1 MSTPLPPAARLAAT
15 QDPAAFRFEAA
26 VPVFAPLAPAVE
38 GDSPPGAT
46 DTSRPRAFTGLAYS
60 GDVIPGH
67 WAWGALV
74 IDLASLALP
83 SPCPCLLNHEREDP
97 VGHCTLAVSD
107 NALRASGRL
116 LDYGK
121 GADVA
126 MAADQGFPWQL
137 SIHAEPG
144 VVEEIQ
150 AGTAITVNG
159 RDFTGP
165 LTVFRQTRIRELSFT
180 PTGYDYRTSAQVLS
194 QPAAAPGPVTPR
206 SSTPED
212 RRMSTPSPDDLV
224 AQVAALSAQVAELTV
239 RAESAEAAQSA
250 SQTAAREQALL
261 SLFAELGRPVPEAS
275 RPHYLS
281 LSDDAFAALAADL
294 KAAKPAAPAPLF
306 TEQALGAPAGPLDNP
321 AAALS
326 LSSIYAARRAN

>member
-1 MSTPLPPAARLAAT
+1 MSTPPAAH

-26 VPVFAPLAPAVE
+26 APVFAPLAPAGE
-38 GDSPPGAT
+38 GDNPPGMPDAR
-46 DTSRPRAFTGLAYS
+46 RPRAFTGLAYS
-60 GDVIPGH
+60 GDIIPGH
-67 WAWGALV
+67 YAWGALV

-83 SPCPCLLNHEREDP
+83 SPCPCLLNHDRDDP
-97 VGHCTLAVSD
+97 VGHCILEVND

-116 LDYGK
+116 LNHGK

-126 MAADQGFPWQL
+126 LAADQGFPWQL

-150 AGTAITVNG
+150 AGTAVSVNG

-180 PTGYDYRTSAQVLS
+180 PTGYDYRTSAQILS
-194 QPAAAPGPVTPR
+194 QPAHLPAPGQDPAPP

-212 RRMSTPSPDDLV
+212 RRMSTPSPDELV
-224 AQVAALSAQVAELTV
+224 AQVAALSAQVADLTA
-239 RAESAEAAQSA
+239 RAEGAEAELAA
-250 SQTAAREQALL
+250 VKTAAREQALL
-261 SLFAELGRPVPEAS
+261 SLFADLGRPLPEAS

-281 LSDDAFAALAADL
+281 LSDEAFTALAADL
-294 KAAKPAAPAPLF
+294 KAAKPVAPAPLF
-306 TEQALGAPAGPLDNP
+306 TEQAQGPAAGPLDNP

-326 LSSIYAARRAN
+326 LSSIYAARRANP